1 MAFLFLIPLQRA
13 YFWPVLFPSYNLYAT
28 VQMFPS
34 WCYYLNS
41 TIKALLSCRY
51 QLDAS
56 VLILPSQCHI
66 AESNEMVHK
75 TILYALT
82 FFSKSGKKNQKYGEK
97 NFKMIGRI
105 MVPTIASW
113 CYPPDGTSQFTLPDA
128 TVLMLPSQCYQ
139 QSTTT
144 SMLPSWHYHCHT
156 TILTLPFWSYHP
168 NAIIHIL
175 LLLSQCYHSY
185 STVLMLPFQS

>member
-1 MAFLFLIPLQRA
+1 M
-13 YFWPVLFPSYNLYAT
+13 
-28 VQMFPS
+28 
-34 WCYYLNS
+34 
-41 TIKALLSCRY
+41 LLSQQY
-51 QLDAS
+51 HQS
-56 VLILPSQCHI
+56 TTVLQIPTRCVCPDPTFPMPYCWIKWNGLQNNIIC
-66 AESNEMVHK
+66 
-75 TILYALT
+75 TY
-82 FFSKSGKKNQKYGEK
+82 FFSKSGKKNQKYREK

-113 CYPPDGTSQFTLPDA
+113 CYPPDSTSQFTLPDT

-139 QSTTT
+139 QSTTA
-144 SMLPSWHYHCHT
+144 SMLPSWRYHCHT

-185 STVLMLPFQS
+185 FTILMLPFQS